1 MLLILPLK
9 NIFKNK
15 NNKMTTYILVTY
27 TFGLSYFFQRED
39 LISITQ
45 LFLWFLSP
53 ISVPV
58 CIGEQ
63 MANSYK
69 P

>member
-1 MLLILPLK
+1 MI
-9 NIFKNK
+9 
-15 NNKMTTYILVTY
+15 TYILVTY
-27 TFGLSYFFQRED
+27 AFGLSYFFQRED
-39 LISITQ
+39 LISINQ
-45 LFLWFLSP
+45 LILWVLSP

-69 P
+69 S